1 MAHDLHFSWVIT
13 GAAFLREVYFLRILV
28 NTLVKMYVMMGSLCV
43 QGSSFVTPD
52 GVCWVGHNITTL
64 SVLSSSA

>member
-13 GAAFLREVYFLRILV
+13 GAAFLREVSFLRILV

-43 QGSSFVTPD
+43 QGSICDP
-52 GVCWVGHNITTL
+52 
-64 SVLSSSA
+64 